1 MQDYISFVK
10 QSLSEIIKEMSS
22 VPWLFVKNPECDFL
36 RKRKLDFESFF
47 NLFISMEA
55 RPLGTELLNYFDF
68 APETPTVSAFNQ
80 QRSKILPEAF
90 DYLFHTFTD
99 TVVQPKTWNNYRL
112 LACDGSDLNIFR
124 NPKDKETYYQ
134 SLPTDKGF
142 NQLHLN
148 VLYDICGRTYVDALI
163 QNRMDEN
170 EFRACVEMM
179 ERTPVAEK
187 EVILIADRGY
197 ESYNL
202 FAHAQKKGWKFLIR
216 AKDIHSNGILSGL
229 RDFPEESFDREV
241 SFLLT
246 RQQTNEIKSDP
257 KKYKFMPTCQTFD
270 YLPIGSKETYLMKFR
285 VVRFLIGED
294 SYESII
300 TNLSPEEFP
309 PDGIKELYHM
319 RWGIETSFRELKYA
333 IGLTNFHAKKVEY
346 IKQEIYA
353 RLTLYNFCEVI
364 TTCIVMRSCKKT
376 KHCYQVNFTMAISIC
391 RQYLKCI
398 NLMAQNVVLLIRKY
412 ILPMRPGR
420 QNPRKVKPQTAV
432 GFLYRVA

>member
-10 QSLSEIIKEMSS
+10 QALSETIKEMST
-22 VPWLFVKNPECDFL
+22 VPWLFVKNPKCDFL

-47 NLFISMEA
+47 HFFISMEG
-55 RPLGTELLNYFDF
+55 RTLETELLDYFDF
-68 APETPTVSAFNQ
+68 APETPTASAFNQ

-90 DYLFHTFTD
+90 EYLFHTFTNA
-99 TVVQPKTWNNYRL
+99 VVQPKTWNNYRL

-148 VLYDICGRTYVDALI
+148 ALYDICSRTYVDSLI
-163 QNRMDEN
+163 QNRIDEN
-170 EFRACVEMM
+170 EFRACVEMI
-179 ERTPVAEK
+179 ERTSITDK
-187 EVILIADRGY
+187 KVILIADRGY

-202 FAHAQKKGWKFLIR
+202 FAHAQEKGWKFLIR
-216 AKDIHSNGILSGL
+216 AKDIHSNGILSGFGV
-229 RDFPEESFDREV
+229 FPDEAFDKQL

-246 RQQTNEIKSDP
+246 RRQTNEIKSNP
-257 KKYKFMPTCQTFD
+257 KKYKFMPTCQMFD

-285 VVRFLIGED
+285 VVRFLIGEN

-300 TNLSPEEFP
+300 TNLSTEEFP
-309 PDGIKELYHM
+309 PDVIKELYHM

-353 RLTLYNFCEVI
+353 RLTLYNFCKVI
-364 TTCIVMRSCKKT
+364 TTCIVIKSCKKT

-398 NLMAQNVVLLIRKY
+398 NLMVQNVVLLIRKY
-412 ILPMRPGR
+412 ILPIRPGR

-432 GFLYRVA
+432 GFLYRVV